1 MFVDMRQL
9 DSSHL
14 GVDFLDHFLEFAL
27 GHSLVVIRVPVEE
40 ELLVVLVRLDDLL
53 DSCYDLSSRD
63 IGEML
68 DKFSVSNDAIS
79 V

>member
-1 MFVDMRQL
+1 MRQL

-14 GVDFLDHFLEFAL
+14 GVDFLDHFLEFTL
-27 GHSLVVIRVPVEE
+27 RHSLVVIRVPIEE

-63 IGEML
+63 VGEML